1 MKAYSFFKKSV
12 FVLLAAVAFAS
23 CSDDD
28 NAGVMSSK
36 VMLNQELVAS
46 NYSFIWNGVT
56 SPRKDDVKA
65 KFEAINGDSTK
76 MKMTISGI
84 VPSSDDDIKLVVD
97 ILPQSDEIQYQG
109 KVENSD
115 YDMSVSGV
123 YFPSKSSVGHYFK
136 LKVVYNVIKDDL
148 LKQPFTFNFKRGCT
162 TVKCGDARSMT
173 IDGVEY
179 TYPQLAEKALSGM
192 TDLYTKT
199 DSVAKLTFSNDGA
212 LAIDMLS
219 NNKGE
224 TVSSNLMTIK
234 YWLTNQS
241 HDMILEFTKAQAES
255 FIAKFLNEDTPDVET
270 LFTQYKTEDKYI
282 LRTTYSMENG
292 KLSMM
297 LNSPYNANAMNL
309 YVQGKFS
316 NTKDELLKKQTSA
329 FYDILKDYPNVW
341 GLYFV
346 SE

>member
-1 MKAYSFFKKSV
+1 MKVYSFFKKYV
-12 FVLLAAVAFAS
+12 LVLLGVLAFAS

-65 KFEAINGDSTK
+65 KFEAVEGDSTK

-84 VPSSDDDIKLVVD
+84 VPSSDDDIQLVVD
-97 ILPQSDEIQYQG
+97 VLPQADEIQYQG

-115 YDMSVSGV
+115 YDMTVSGV
-123 YFPSKSSVGHYFK
+123 YFPSRSSVGHYFK
-136 LKVVYNVIKDDL
+136 LKVVYNVVKEAL
-148 LKQPFTFNFKRGCT
+148 LKQPFTFNFKKVCT
-162 TVKCGDARSMT
+162 AVKSGDARFMT

-179 TYPQLAEKALSGM
+179 AYSQLAESTLSGM
-192 TDLYTKT
+192 SNLYAKT
-199 DSVAKLTFSNDGA
+199 DSVAKLTFSNDGK
-212 LAIDMLS
+212 LTIDMLS

-255 FIAKFLNEDTPDVET
+255 FTAKFLNVGTPDVER
-270 LFTQYKTEDKYI
+270 LFTKYKSEDKYI
-282 LRTTYSMENG
+282 LRAAYDVDG
-292 KLSMM
+292 KLAIM
-297 LNSPYNANAMNL
+297 LNSPYNANAMDL
-309 YVQGKFS
+309 YVRGKFVDV
-316 NTKDELLKKQTSA
+316 KDELLKKQTLA
-329 FYDILKDYPNVW
+329 FLDILKEYPNVW

>member
-12 FVLLAAVAFAS
+12 FVLLTTVALAS

-65 KFEAINGDSTK
+65 KFEAIEGDSTK

-84 VPSSDDDIKLVVD
+84 VPSSDDDIQLVVD
-97 ILPQSDEIQYQG
+97 VLPQSDEIQYQG

-115 YDMSVSGV
+115 YDMTVSGV
-123 YFPSKSSVGHYFK
+123 YFPSVSSVGHYFK
-136 LKVVYNVIKDDL
+136 LKVVYNVIKEDL
-148 LKQPFTFNFKRGCT
+148 LKQPFTFNFKKGCT
-162 TVKCGDARSMT
+162 TAKSGDARFMT

-179 TYPQLAEKALSGM
+179 AYSQLAESTLSGM
-192 TDLYTKT
+192 TSLYAKT
-199 DSVAKLTFSNDGA
+199 DSVAKLTFSNDGK
-212 LAIDMLS
+212 LSIDMLS

-224 TVSSNLMTIK
+224 TVPSNLMTIK

-241 HDMILEFTKAQAES
+241 RDMILEFTKAQATS
-255 FIAKFLNEDTPDVET
+255 FIEKFLDADASDVET
-270 LFTQYKTEDKYI
+270 LFTRYESEDKYI
-282 LRTTYSMENG
+282 LRTTYSIEGG
-292 KLSMM
+292 KLSIT
-297 LNSPYNANAMNL
+297 LNSPYNANAMDL
-309 YVQGKFS
+309 YVHGKFAD
-316 NTKDELLKKQTSA
+316 NVDELLNKQTLA
-329 FYDILKDYPNVW
+329 FLDILKEYPNVW

>member
-1 MKAYSFFKKSV
+1 MKAYSFFKKYV
-12 FVLLAAVAFAS
+12 LVLLAVVALAS

-28 NAGVMSSK
+28 NTGVMSSK

-65 KFEAINGDSTK
+65 KFEAIEGDSTK

-84 VPSSDDDIKLVVD
+84 VPSSDDNIQLVVD
-97 ILPQSDEIQYQG
+97 VLPQSDEIQYQG

-115 YDMSVSGV
+115 YDMTVSGV
-123 YFPSKSSVGHYFK
+123 YFPSVSSVGHYFK
-136 LKVVYNVIKDDL
+136 LKVEYNVVKDDL
-148 LKQPFTFNFKRGCT
+148 LKQPFTFNFKKGCT
-162 TVKCGDARSMT
+162 TIKSGDARFMT

-179 TYPQLAEKALSGM
+179 AYSQLAESTLSGM
-192 TDLYTKT
+192 TSLYAKT
-199 DSVAKLTFSNDGA
+199 DSAAMLTFSNDGK
-212 LAIDMLS
+212 LSIDMLS

-224 TVSSNLMTIK
+224 TVTSNLMTIK
-234 YWLTNQS
+234 YWLTNQN

-255 FIAKFLNEDTPDVET
+255 FIAKFLNADNSDVET
-270 LFTQYKTEDKYI
+270 LFTKYESEDKYI
-282 LRTTYSMENG
+282 LRATYDVDG
-292 KLSMM
+292 KLAIM
-297 LNSPYNANAMNL
+297 LNSPYNANAMDL
-309 YVQGKFS
+309 FVHGKFADI
-316 NTKDELLKKQTSA
+316 KDELIKKQTLA
-329 FYDILKDYPNVW
+329 FFDILKEYPNVW